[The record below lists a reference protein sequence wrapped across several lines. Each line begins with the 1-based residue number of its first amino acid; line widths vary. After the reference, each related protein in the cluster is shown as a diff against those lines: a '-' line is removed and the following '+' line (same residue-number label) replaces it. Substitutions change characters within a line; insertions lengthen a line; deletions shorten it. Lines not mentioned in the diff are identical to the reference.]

1 MRAAGLAALAGLLL
15 LDGAGSPAPA
25 GEDLGWTRYRNARF
39 AVSVEYPSRLFADT
53 VEALNGD
60 GIRSE
65 PERGLSLRI
74 WGRYDVLDERPHQ
87 ALCLKSCAGETYRVD
102 RPTTGISSGL
112 RDGAVVYYKKCVL
125 RDGEFHCFALE
136 YPETKRRLFDPVAA
150 RMSRSL
156 R

>member
-1 MRAAGLAALAGLLL
+1 
-15 LDGAGSPAPA
+15 
-25 GEDLGWTRYRNARF
+25 
-39 AVSVEYPSRLFADT
+39 
-53 VEALNGD
+53 
-60 GIRSE
+60 
-65 PERGLSLRI
+65 
-74 WGRYDVLDERPHQ
+74 VLDERPHQ